1 MNFFKHF
8 WMAWK
13 SFFVLVKLF
22 LIKIIVF
29 FIFNQ
34 VFYLFN
40 FLFFLFTVALQ
51 LVVIIF
57 LQIYFILTFCIPSR
71 GRDPLL
77 KSKIKRKK
85 LELVDKI
92 SSKPYVL
99 ALDLESISVISTE
112 KFSNYFII
120 LILRKL

>member
-1 MNFFKHF
+1 MTFLKHF

-13 SFFVLVKLF
+13 SFFVLIKLF
-22 LIKIIVF
+22 LIKIVVY

-34 VFYLFN
+34 IFYLFN
-40 FLFFLFTVALQ
+40 FLFFLFTVILQ
-51 LVVIIF
+51 LIVIIF
-57 LQIYFILTFCIPSR
+57 LQIYFILTFCIPSKS
-71 GRDPLL
+71 RDPLL

-99 ALDLESISVISTE
+99 ALDLESISLISTE
-112 KFSNYFII
+112 KFSKIFFY
-120 LILRKL
+120 L